1 MATYGEKLASSM
13 VKLKALQTDGR
24 IIIRANELTRTH
36 LERLVNA
43 GYLRLIVKG
52 WYMPSR
58 PEEHNGDTTAWH
70 ASLREFVRGYCD
82 DRFGDEWYL
91 NAETSLLLHTGSTT
105 VPKQILVNARLGKN
119 NHLKLP
125 AESSLYDYAAKDFA
139 PAELRTEVQGLRAL
153 SLEAALVRA
162 APNLW
167 ISDPLTLRLAL
178 GQLRDVT
185 SLSRILL
192 NGGNSVVAG
201 RLAGAL
207 EILGKPDF
215 ARELVDNMNTAGY
228 IVNKS
233 NPFNVPVE
241 PVRSLPE
248 SPYCGRIRA
257 MWKEMREDI
266 LATWSVPKQPPTD
279 VEAYLA
285 EAEERYVTDAYHSLS
300 IEGYRVTPELIEKV
314 RNNAWEPEAADRG
327 DNNALAARGYY
338 EAHLEVR
345 ESLRDVL
352 TGANAGQV
360 LRQQLQSW
368 YRALWGPAMRAGI
381 FKPSDLAG
389 WRAWPIYI
397 RNSEHVPLP
406 ADAVRDAMPLLFE
419 LLLEETEPHV
429 QAVLGHFVFVYIH
442 PYMDGNGRL
451 ARFLLNL
458 MLARGGWPWTVV
470 TMDSRNRYMEAL
482 EEASVRKNIRPFT
495 EVISELVSQQLL
507 AAPQRTTKSVSIE
520 RL

>member
-1 MATYGEKLASSM
+1 MATYGEKLASSLDA
-13 VKLKALQTDGR
+13 LKTVQTSGR
-24 IIIRANELTRTH
+24 VVIRAKELTRTH
-36 LERLVNA
+36 LERLVSA

-52 WYMPSR
+52 WYMPGR
-58 PEEHNGDTTAWH
+58 PEERNGDSTTWS

-82 DRFGDEWYL
+82 ERFGDEWYV

-105 VPKQILVNARLGKN
+105 MPKQILINARLGKS

-125 AESSLYDYAAKDFA
+125 AGSSMYDYAAKDFA
-139 PAELRTEVQGLRAL
+139 PAEVRTEVQGLRAL
-153 SLEAALVRA
+153 SLEMALVRA

-167 ISDPLTLRLAL
+167 LSDPQTLRLAL

-185 SLSRILL
+185 GLSRILL
-192 NGGNSVVAG
+192 DGGNSVVAG

-207 EILGKPDF
+207 EVLGKPDF
-215 ARELVDNMNTAGY
+215 ARELVDNMTTAGY
-228 IVNKS
+228 VVNKS
-233 NPFNVPVE
+233 QPFNVAVA
-241 PVRSLPE
+241 PVRPLPE

-257 MWKEMREDI
+257 MWHEMRADI
-266 LATWSVPKQPPTD
+266 LATWSVPRQAARD

-285 EAEERYVTDAYHSLS
+285 EAEDRYVTDAYHSLS

-314 RNNAWEPEAADRG
+314 RNNAWEPETDDRE
-327 DNNALAARGYY
+327 NHNALAARGYY
-338 EAHLEVR
+338 EAHLEVLK
-345 ESLRDVL
+345 SLREVL
-352 TGANAGQV
+352 TGANAGEL

-368 YRALWGPAMRAGI
+368 YRALWGPSLRAGI

-406 ADAVRDAMPLLFE
+406 ADAVRDAMPLLFDM
-419 LLLEETEPHV
+419 LVEETEPQV
-429 QAVLGHFVFVYIH
+429 QAVLGHFVFVLIH

-451 ARFLLNL
+451 ARFILNL

-470 TMDSRNRYMEAL
+470 TMEARKRYMDAL
-482 EEASVRKNIRPFT
+482 EQASVHKNIKPFT
-495 EVISELVSQQLL
+495 EVISELVGQQLS
-507 AAPQRTTKSVSIE
+507 APPQRTIE
-520 RL
+520 SRLPKN